1 MRSRDSAYWQQ
12 RFKDLEAAQNKK
24 AVTVVTDIERAY
36 NRAIKDVES
45 KIRVWY
51 QRFADNNEITLAEAK
66 KMLDKNALKEFKW
79 DVKEYIKYGHENAL
93 DQGWMKELENASA
106 KVHISRLQALELQ
119 IRQSLE
125 RVTAEQ
131 LGETTGVLED
141 VYKTGY
147 YHTAYE
153 IARGIGIGT
162 DIGRI
167 DQGTIDRLITKPWAP
182 DGKNFSDRI
191 WENKTKLLST
201 IHQELNR
208 GILTGADPQKTIDS
222 ISQKMNVSKRNAG
235 RLVMTEEAYFNSL
248 SQGDCF
254 KALDVEKYEI
264 VATLDSHTSEICQDM
279 DGQVFDMKNY
289 EAGVTAPPFHVYCRS
304 TTAPWFADN
313 YGEVGERAARNS
325 DDDKTYH
332 VPADM
337 SYDDW
342 YKKFVENDDKSD
354 LKTEPDDGTIKV
366 TRDYDSSMAKS
377 FGKKHYDAMRDLVD
391 KCKNKTLAK
400 LWDKYESQITV
411 RSANYKKTAHCSGT
425 NISLDIEADAKGSS
439 YEMPYEVAF
448 HESGHALD
456 HLFRLTYE
464 PRMLLHFSALYE
476 NGKFPTMIRDEIS
489 TLVDE
494 KAAIIKQ
501 EWKDHAGDW
510 KWLHDRGYID
520 KWSYGFYERNGSW
533 LGREP
538 KYAKSMAYKAVENE
552 IRALNPQQK
561 ANLSDIMEGATGA
574 KINVGYGHG
583 KTYWSKGLGKD
594 DHLATEAFAE
604 MTAATMTNIESL
616 ETIKRYLPK
625 SYEIYEEML
634 EWMVKN

>member
-24 AVTVVTDIERAY
+24 AVTAVTDIERAY

-248 SQGDCF
+248 SQGDMF
-254 KALDVEKYEI
+254 KELDVEKYEI

-279 DGQVFDMKNY
+279 DGKVFPMVDY
-289 EAGVTAPPFHVYCRS
+289 EAGTTAPPFHVYCRS
-304 TTAPWFADN
+304 TTAPYFDEN
-313 YGEVGERAARNS
+313 YGEVGERAARN
-325 DDDKTYH
+325 DDDEQTYH

-337 SYDDW
+337 KYKEWYDKYVEGDADDEKTVDVKDNNSGLKSGSDSDKIKVGESEKDAKTLEEAKTMLIDDVGFKMIEDSFKKVDDNLVISNANQLRKLEEKFGAIHNSTATICSESDKTAMAYVSTGKATPTNQNLSLCPKW
-342 YKKFVENDDKSD
+342 YKDRVALIAEEKKSVGDFWSMPCALTDEELQIYTVTHEYGHILQNVLVRKRYELDGWDESKPFAFMDMKKSTSKAKFKWYTKRREEVLNSCYDEIIQIAKDKNPNFVLSD
-354 LKTEPDDGTIKV
+354 NLSRYGMKNKDEFFAETFANSQLSKPNELG
-366 TRDYDSSMAKS
+366 
-377 FGKKHYDAMRDLVD
+377 DAMNV
-391 KCKNKTLAK
+391 
-400 LWDKYESQITV
+400 
-411 RSANYKKTAHCSGT
+411 
-425 NISLDIEADAKGSS
+425 
-439 YEMPYEVAF
+439 
-448 HESGHALD
+448 
-456 HLFRLTYE
+456 
-464 PRMLLHFSALYE
+464 
-476 NGKFPTMIRDEIS
+476 
-489 TLVDE
+489 
-494 KAAIIKQ
+494 
-501 EWKDHAGDW
+501 
-510 KWLHDRGYID
+510 WLKR
-520 KWSYGFYERNGSW
+520 
-533 LGREP
+533 
-538 KYAKSMAYKAVENE
+538 
-552 IRALNPQQK
+552 
-561 ANLSDIMEGATGA
+561 
-574 KINVGYGHG
+574 
-583 KTYWSKGLGKD
+583 KGLMK
-594 DHLATEAFAE
+594 
-604 MTAATMTNIESL
+604 
-616 ETIKRYLPK
+616 
-625 SYEIYEEML
+625 
-634 EWMVKN
+634 

>member
-24 AVTVVTDIERAY
+24 AVTAVTDIERAY

-125 RVTAEQ
+125 RVIAEQ

-141 VYKTGY
+141 VYQTGY

-208 GILTGADPQKTIDS
+208 GILTGVDPQKTIDS

-279 DGQVFDMKNY
+279 DGQVFDMK
-289 EAGVTAPPFHVYCRS
+289 
-304 TTAPWFADN
+304 
-313 YGEVGERAARNS
+313 
-325 DDDKTYH
+325 
-332 VPADM
+332 
-337 SYDDW
+337 
-342 YKKFVENDDKSD
+342 
-354 LKTEPDDGTIKV
+354 
-366 TRDYDSSMAKS
+366 DYD
-377 FGKKHYDAMRDLVD
+377 
-391 KCKNKTLAK
+391 
-400 LWDKYESQITV
+400 
-411 RSANYKKTAHCSGT
+411 
-425 NISLDIEADAKGSS
+425 
-439 YEMPYEVAF
+439 
-448 HESGHALD
+448 
-456 HLFRLTYE
+456 
-464 PRMLLHFSALYE
+464 
-476 NGKFPTMIRDEIS
+476 
-489 TLVDE
+489 
-494 KAAIIKQ
+494 
-501 EWKDHAGDW
+501 
-510 KWLHDRGYID
+510 
-520 KWSYGFYERNGSW
+520 
-533 LGREP
+533 
-538 KYAKSMAYKAVENE
+538 
-552 IRALNPQQK
+552 
-561 ANLSDIMEGATGA
+561 
-574 KINVGYGHG
+574 
-583 KTYWSKGLGKD
+583 
-594 DHLATEAFAE
+594 
-604 MTAATMTNIESL
+604 L
-616 ETIKRYLPK
+616 ETAYMSIYIKKAGGKILLRYKIKL
-625 SYEIYEEML
+625 
-634 EWMVKN
+634 